1 MKQTW
6 RWFGPVDTV
15 TIDDILQA
23 GASGVVTALHHIP
36 PGAVWTEDA
45 IKERQAQVATRPG
58 GGPSG
63 LTWDVVE
70 SVPVSEEIKRQDGA
84 WREHLA
90 AYKLSLTNLA
100 AAGVSTVCYNFMP
113 LLDWTRTE
121 THWRLPTGATC
132 MRFDDLD
139 FAAFD
144 LFVLKRPGADYPA
157 PVTAEAQRRFNALDA
172 PALARLTQSAMG
184 GLPGDAETLTIA
196 VLRERLA
203 QYAGL
208 TADRLRAHF
217 IDFLSEVAPLAEQ
230 LGLRLCCHP
239 DDPPFSL
246 LGLPRIMSTEADYQA
261 ILDAVDLPANGAT
274 LCSGSLGANP
284 ENDLPGMMR
293 RLGPRIHF
301 LHLRNV
307 RREAARFPGPFH
319 ESDHLDGEVDMVALI
334 AAALAEEKRRADE
347 GRADCEIP
355 MRPDHGHDLLDDHG
369 RKAQPGYPAIGRLRG
384 LAELRGVITALES
397 KELATPAAPS

>member
-23 GASGVVTALHHIP
+23 GATGVVTALHHIP
-36 PGAVWTEDA
+36 PGAVWTDA
-45 IKERQAQVATRPG
+45 AIRERQTAVATRPDG
-58 GGPSG
+58 SPSG

-70 SVPVSEEIKRQDGA
+70 SVPVSEDVKRQDGA

-90 AYKLSLTNLA
+90 AYKLSLENLA
-100 AAGVSTVCYNFMP
+100 AAGVSTICYNFMP

-157 PVTAEAQRRFNALDA
+157 HVVAEAQRRFAALDQA
-172 PALARLTQSAMG
+172 ALARLTQSVMG
-184 GLPGDAETLTIA
+184 GLPGDAETLNVA

-217 IDFLSEVAPLAEQ
+217 IDFLTEVAPLADK

-307 RREAARFPGPFH
+307 RREATRFPGPFH
-319 ESDHLDGEVDMVALI
+319 EADHLNGEVDMVALI
-334 AAALAEEKRRADE
+334 AAALAEEKRRAAT

-397 KELATPAAPS
+397 TALDTPAAPS